1 MLMMLWAGWAGL
13 CWDGSSL
20 LHVPLLYEAILG
32 FFWVVL
38 GSKEQ
43 QERANPSAQVL
54 SNPHVIFSILPL
66 AKAGH
71 MAGLCQGGRILEA
84 WMK

>member
-1 MLMMLWAGWAGL
+1 M
-13 CWDGSSL
+13 
-20 LHVPLLYEAILG
+20 E
-32 FFWVVL
+32 
-38 GSKEQ
+38 
-43 QERANPSAQVL
+43 ERANPSAQVL

-84 WMK
+84 WVK